1 MRPVHAVPARWLR
14 LCVAVLALLAGS
26 GVHAA
31 LHAPG
36 AHGDARPTSPFEAH
50 GAGCEHLGDE
60 APHGAG
66 SCVQCKL
73 GGAHAA
79 TLRAHTARLAPPRRD
94 GCLDRGRVLDRADA
108 PVPGP
113 LGARA
118 PPVTV
123 G

>member
-1 MRPVHAVPARWLR
+1 MGSVHAEPARWLR
-14 LCVAVLALLAGS
+14 LCIAVLALLAGS
-26 GVHAA
+26 GVHEA
-31 LHAPG
+31 LHGPG

-60 APHGAG
+60 APHEAG

-73 GGAHAA
+73 GSAHPT
-79 TLRAHTARLAPPRRD
+79 TLRAHAVRLAPPLRD
-94 GCLDRGRVLDRADA
+94 GHADRGGAPGRADA